1 MTGSPRRWT
10 LGRRLVAVLVGLLAL
25 VAGVMG
31 VVSTLA
37 LRGTLL
43 DQIDARLESASAR
56 AADAPGPRPGGA
68 AGDGAGSEPDGRRV
82 PFALRG
88 PGQDVGTVN
97 LGTVDGDVT
106 AGYVDDGGT
115 FRRLTPAQT
124 AELASTPADSV
135 PRTVEVDGL
144 GTYRVVA
151 TTDSRGELVV
161 TGLPTAT
168 TTSTVTGY
176 VVVEVVV
183 AVAALGVAAAVGT
196 VLVRREL
203 RPLHRVAATATRVAE
218 LPLDRG
224 EVVLADRVPAQD
236 TDPATEVG
244 QVGAA
249 LNRLLGHVES
259 SLAARQESETQ
270 VRQFV
275 ADASHELRTPL
286 ASIRGYAELVRRSP
300 EPLPVDAVRAVQ
312 RVESEALRMTALV
325 EDLLLLARL
334 DAGRE
339 LERAEVDLT
348 ALALDAVADAH
359 VAAPGHVWH
368 LDVDDDPE
376 HPPLVRGDDHRLRQ
390 VLVNL
395 LANARVHT
403 PPGTTVDVRVRADA
417 EHVTVR
423 VQDDGPG
430 IAPELLP
437 RLFQR
442 FTRGDASR
450 NRASGSSTGLGLA
463 IAHAVVSAHGGAIVV
478 ESRPG
483 RTAFTVELPVAEGDA
498 GCSGGQRGDA
508 AELRP
513 AAR

>member
-1 MTGSPRRWT
+1 MTSPSRRWP
-10 LGRRLVAVLVGLLAL
+10 LGRRLVAVLVALLAL

-43 DQIDARLESASAR
+43 DQVDARLASASAR
-56 AADAPGPRPGGA
+56 AVEAPGPRPGGA
-68 AGDGAGSEPDGRRV
+68 GGDGTAGDGAAGDGAGGEPAGRRV

-97 LGTVDGDVT
+97 LGTVDGQVT
-106 AGYVDDGGT
+106 AGYVDDRGT
-115 FRRLTPAQT
+115 FRRLTAEQT
-124 AELASTPADSV
+124 AALAATPADSV

-144 GTYRVVA
+144 GSYRVVA
-151 TTDSRGELVV
+151 ATDARGELVV
-161 TGLPTAT
+161 TGLPTEAAS
-168 TTSTVTGY
+168 STVTRF
-176 VVVEVVV
+176 VVVEVAV
-183 AVAALGVAAAVGT
+183 AVAGLGVAAAVGT

-203 RPLHRVAATATRVAE
+203 RPLQRVAATATRVAE

-224 EVVLADRVPAQD
+224 EVVLPDRVPAQD

-300 EPLPVDAVRAVQ
+300 DALPDDAVRAMQ
-312 RVESEALRMTALV
+312 RVESETVRMTTLV

-339 LERAEVDLT
+339 LEREEVDLT

-359 VAAPGHVWH
+359 VAAPQHGWH

-376 HPPLVRGDDHRLRQ
+376 HPPLVHGDDDRLRQ

-417 EHVTVR
+417 EHVEVR

-430 IAPELLP
+430 IAPDLLP
-437 RLFQR
+437 HLFRR
-442 FTRGDASR
+442 FSRGDASR

-463 IAHAVVSAHGGAIVV
+463 IVHAVVSAHGGTIAA

-483 RTAFTVELPVAEGDA
+483 RTAFRVRL
-498 GCSGGQRGDA
+498 
-508 AELRP
+508 P

>member
-10 LGRRLVAVLVGLLAL
+10 LGRRLVAVLVALLAL

-37 LRGTLL
+37 LRGSLL
-43 DQIDARLESASAR
+43 DQIDARLASASAR
-56 AADAPGPRPGGA
+56 AADAPGPRPGDGA
-68 AGDGAGSEPDGRRV
+68 GGAPTAGSTDPGAGSDGGAGDGTGSEPDGRRV

-97 LGTVDGDVT
+97 LGTVDGAVT

-115 FRRLTPAQT
+115 FRRLTSPQT
-124 AELASTPADSV
+124 AALASTPADSV

-151 TTDSRGELVV
+151 TTDARGELVV
-161 TGLPTAT
+161 TGLPTTAT
-168 TTSTVTGY
+168 TATVTRY
-176 VVVEVVV
+176 VVVEV
-183 AVAALGVAAAVGT
+183 AVALVGLGVAAAVGT

-203 RPLHRVAATATRVAE
+203 RPLHRVASTASRVAG

-300 EPLPVDAVRAVQ
+300 DPLPADAVRAMQ
-312 RVESEALRMTALV
+312 RVESESLRMTALV

-339 LERAEVDLT
+339 LERDEVDLT

-359 VAAPGHVWH
+359 VAAPQHGWH
-368 LDVDDDPE
+368 LDLDDDPE

-403 PPGTTVDVRVRADA
+403 PPGTTVEVRVRADA
-417 EHVTVR
+417 EHVTLR

-430 IAPELLP
+430 IAPELVP
-437 RLFQR
+437 HLFGR

-463 IAHAVVSAHGGAIVV
+463 IVDAVVAAHGGSITV

-483 RTAFTVELPVAEGDA
+483 RTAFTVRL
-498 GCSGGQRGDA
+498 
-508 AELRP
+508 P
-513 AAR
+513 AAA